1 MKTLMTLALVVVMTP
16 AIAGAQTPK
25 PAPVVPMPPPVAALP
40 APRPVTTVV
49 IPDLAE
55 LAAID
60 LQELR
65 SRAIEAEMQA
75 ATAQSL
81 TGARAEAL
89 ADASRRAM
97 DEARQKM
104 EELRIAR
111 PFGFDGYD
119 LNMAQTF
126 ASTWSS
132 DNERSFYERGQSAL
146 SQRQYEQAITRFDQ
160 AIALKGTR
168 TDGALYWKAWAQY
181 KLGRSSDAT
190 ATLAELQKSFKDSK
204 YVSDA
209 KVLEAEVKKAAGQP
223 MRPENQDDEDLKLLA
238 IMSLQNSDPE
248 RAIPLLQ
255 GVLNSAGSLKLKD
268 RALYVLA
275 LSSQPQAH
283 TMLVNIA
290 KGGNPDLQLK
300 AIRYLATS
308 NRSGKNP
315 NANQELMEI
324 YNAASSVDVK
334 TAVLQ
339 AFGSSGD
346 RAALV
351 SVLSGT
357 TETDIRRVGISQLG
371 SAQAGP
377 ELWAMYQKET
387 NKDLKMQILRTLGS
401 MGAYDKII
409 EVARTEKDPDVRS
422 SAIRSLGSMKA
433 DRSGAA
439 LSEIYATQ
447 DADGKKAVIAG
458 LANQNNAEALVAI
471 ARKETDFELK
481 KRIIQTLSNGSMSK
495 NKVAQD
501 YLMEILK

>member
-1 MKTLMTLALVVVMTP
+1 MKTLMTFALVVVMAP

-25 PAPVVPMPPPVAALP
+25 TAPVVPVPPTAAVP
-40 APRPVTTVV
+40 APKPMPTIV
-49 IPDLAE
+49 IPDLTE

-81 TGARAEAL
+81 TGAKAEAL
-89 ADASRRAM
+89 ADASRAM
-97 DEARQKM
+97 DDARQKM

-111 PFGFDGYD
+111 PVLSDYGLYD
-119 LNMAQTF
+119 MKMAQTF

-181 KLGRSSDAT
+181 KLGRSNDAT

-204 YVSDA
+204 YASDA
-209 KVLEAEVKKAAGQP
+209 KVLEAEVKKSAGQP

-357 TETDIRRVGISQLG
+357 TETDIRRIGISQLG

-401 MGAYDKII
+401 MGAYDKVID
-409 EVARTEKDPDVRS
+409 VARTEKDPDVRN

-433 DRSGAA
+433 DRSGTA

-447 DADGKKAVIAG
+447 DADGKKAVISG